1 MSAFHVDGIKAVWR
15 RQLGS
20 LLGNPLGYLFI
31 LAFVLIAG
39 GFLFLPDSFYSRNIS
54 DFGPLHAY
62 MPWFLVVLLPAL
74 AMGAWSTE
82 RELGTEELLLTLPLS
97 VADAVLGKFL
107 AVATYFTVALACSLS
122 NVVVLWYLG
131 NPDFG
136 LIAANYLGWWLA
148 GLAFAAVSLIASV
161 QVSLPAIAFVLGVI
175 YCAVIAGG
183 AHALD
188 WFDATNRGVLG
199 LGNVVIALGTA
210 AAALVVA
217 MLQLASRRWRPDSQ
231 VLVMSQ
237 ILATAFGLLLAVNC
251 GRISQ
256 RLALDGDLSSEGL
269 SSIHPTSM
277 AMVRGVD
284 QPVTIAAFIS
294 KTLPEE
300 LTLKAKEVE
309 DKLKAVER
317 ASGGKIELK
326 LYYPVNAYDKAGT
339 TAQQHYGIKPFR
351 AVVNTVGGREM
362 DEVFLGAAIVSGS
375 RSQVIGS
382 FDPGLSVEYELV
394 RAIRAVGHLKKPV
407 LGLATSDIKI
417 NGDFDFMSGN
427 SRPAWAAIEE
437 LRKQYEVREVNLDQP
452 VVAEITVLVAVQPST
467 LTQAQLEHLHDYIWE
482 GRPCLILEDPLPL
495 WSGPQ
500 FAASQPRKQQ
510 PPWQGGGQQPE
521 TPKADLKPL
530 YKSLGIELDIDGVAW
545 SAFNPSHQFKNL
557 PQAFVWCMRDKGC
570 ISNDSPVTT
579 GIDSLL
585 LPWPGL
591 LYESSEKPATITV
604 SALVKPSAKPQ
615 WGRDTF
621 NDYVTNMMGQYRPM
635 QKQPDRYGSHLGRG
649 DRIPALAVQIKGIM
663 PSAYPKPDPEDK
675 KEDKKD
681 DAKPDDKKDVA
692 KKDDEKKDETKPEG
706 KKGVPSTKP
715 VHVII
720 IADTDFA
727 TDQFFEI
734 YRNQN
739 NQLSSDELAVLR
751 NLRNVQFLANAVDT
765 LAADQELMK
774 LRTRRPQA
782 RPLKRMEDLL
792 VGAEQRMR
800 DEMSAAEQQAFSEIE
815 KAQADFRAK
824 QDKVRAREDLDE
836 NAKEQLI
843 ATMIAAE
850 QRKLDA
856 AMEDINR
863 QKDVRIAQAKGERN
877 QAIDENRFTVRLQA
891 VGLPAIVML
900 SLVLLVFLNR
910 LRQERRF
917 IPSSRKRTQP

>member
-1 MSAFHVDGIKAVWR
+1 MSAFHVNGIKAVWR

-54 DFGPLHAY
+54 DFGPLHPY

-107 AVATYFTVALACSLS
+107 AVATYFTIALACSLS
-122 NVVVLWYLG
+122 NVAVLMYLG
-131 NPDFG
+131 NPDLG

-175 YCAVIAGG
+175 YCAVVAGG

-199 LGNVVIALGTA
+199 LGNLVIALGTA

-231 VLVMSQ
+231 ALVLSQ
-237 ILATAFGLLLAVNC
+237 ILATAFGLMIAVNC

-269 SSIHPTSM
+269 SSIHSKSM
-277 AMVRGVD
+277 DIVRGVD

-294 KTLPEE
+294 RTLPDE
-300 LTLKAKEVE
+300 LILKAKEVE

-317 ASGGKIELK
+317 ASGGKVELK
-326 LYYPVNAYDKAGT
+326 LFFPVNAYDKAGT
-339 TAQQHYGIKPFR
+339 TAQQHFGVKPFR
-351 AVVNTVGGREM
+351 AMVNTVGGREV
-362 DEVFLGAAIVSGS
+362 DEVFLGAAIVCGS

-394 RAIRAVGHLKKPV
+394 RAIRAVGHSKKPV

-417 NGDFDFMSGN
+417 NGDFDMMSGN

-437 LRKQYEVREVNLDQP
+437 LRKQYDVQEVNLDQP
-452 VVAEITVLVAVQPST
+452 VAAEIAVLLSVQPST
-467 LTQAQLEHLHDYIWE
+467 LTQAQLEHLHDFIWE

-510 PPWQGGGQQPE
+510 QPWQGGDQQSE
-521 TPKADLKPL
+521 TPKADLRPL
-530 YKSLGIELDIDGVAW
+530 YKSLGLDLDINGVAW
-545 SAFNPSHQFKNL
+545 SAYNPSHQFKNL
-557 PQAFVWCMRDKGC
+557 PQAFVWCARDKNC
-570 ISNDSPVTT
+570 ISNDSATTT

-591 LYESSEKPATITV
+591 LYESSEKPADIKV
-604 SALVKPSAKPQ
+604 AALVKPSPKPQ

-621 NDYVTNMMGQYRPM
+621 NDYVTNMMGQYRPV
-635 QKQPDRYGSHLGRG
+635 QKPPERYGSHIGR
-649 DRIPALAVQIKGIM
+649 DRIPALAVEVTGIM
-663 PSAYPKPDPEDK
+663 PSAFPKPDP
-675 KEDKKD
+675 
-681 DAKPDDKKDVA
+681 AA
-692 KKDDEKKDETKPEG
+692 KKDEAKPDEKKDEAKKADDKKDDTKPEG
-706 KKGVPSTKP
+706 KKGVPSAKP

-727 TDQFFEI
+727 TDQFFEL

-739 NQLSSDELAVLR
+739 NQLSNDDLAVLR

-765 LAADQELMK
+765 LASDQDLMK
-774 LRTRRPQA
+774 LRTRRPEP

-792 VGAEQRMR
+792 VGAEQKMR
-800 DEMSAAEQQAFSEIE
+800 DEMAAAEQGAVTAIGT
-815 KAQADFRAK
+815 AQSDFRAK
-824 QDKVRAREDLDE
+824 QDKINARDDLDE
-836 NAKEQLI
+836 NGKAQLLANVI
-843 ATMIAAE
+843 ATE
-850 QRKLDA
+850 QRKLEA
-856 AMEDINR
+856 AIETVNR
-863 QKDVRIAQAKGERN
+863 DKDVRIAQAKGERN
-877 QAIDENRFTVRLQA
+877 QAIDDNRFTVRLQA

-917 IPSSRKRTQP
+917 IPSSRKRTHP